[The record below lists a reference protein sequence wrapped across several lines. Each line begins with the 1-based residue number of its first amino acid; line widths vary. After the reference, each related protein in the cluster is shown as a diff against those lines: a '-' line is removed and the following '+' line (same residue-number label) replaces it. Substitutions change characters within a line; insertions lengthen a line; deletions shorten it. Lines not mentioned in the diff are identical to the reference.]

1 MSSLTTHKVR
11 PHPTGRP
18 HPYSQHDV
26 FLTGLEE
33 TSEEMSS
40 VWSKLCQLERALC
53 CAAARQC
60 LQQQIVTVRV
70 HHHGTDMTFSLSLR
84 MMVMLRGLY

>member
-11 PHPTGRP
+11 PHP
-18 HPYSQHDV
+18 YSQHDV
-26 FLTGLEE
+26 FLLTGLEE

-84 MMVMLRGLY
+84 MMLRGLY